1 MQRNSGYIDKD
12 RVLTLTNNADYAKGI
27 GIGSHDLHDVQH
39 RRHPDAVATWPR
51 TQRYISLT
59 PSTTTVTEG
68 NSMTFTLATEHIFNG
83 STLYYSISTV
93 SGTTMVDA
101 DFNASPNNGGVEG
114 SFTTTNDSTVL
125 TFGLT
130 AEITPGDAESN
141 VFKLQIREGSTSG
154 TVVIESSNITVTDAI
169 SFGTDIRSAFYEI
182 SNRAIV
188 SPSSLDYTGNYD
200 VGEVQQ
206 SYTGSARVYLA
217 FKCNTSTT
225 FYHDICVAAVQV
237 LNSAGNT
244 IKQTWNF
251 SDSTTAL
258 NLGWQTAARVNANNS
273 NLLSSYLTPQGA
285 SGYTNYYNLVVSANN
300 TRVDLATGT
309 GSSSTGMAD
318 GIANSTTTIYPA
330 GDNQVAQSSGSYFIF
345 GEVSGAARYS
355 HVVARSPSYSFA
367 TGDIIRVVHGMTTI
381 SSMISTINVNDSL
394 WIGIY

>member
-12 RVLTLTNNADYAKGI
+12 RVLTLTNGVDYAKGI
-27 GIGSHDLHDVQH
+27 GIGSHDLHDVHH
-39 RRHPDAVATWPR
+39 RRHPDAIATWPR

-101 DFNASPNNGGVEG
+101 DFSASPNNGGIEG

-130 AEITPGDAESN
+130 AEINPGDAESN
-141 VFKLQIREGSTSG
+141 VFKLQIREGSVSG

-169 SFGTDIRSAFYEI
+169 SFGTDIRTNFYEI
-182 SNRAIV
+182 SNRIINP
-188 SPSSLDYTGNYD
+188 PSSADYTGNYD

-206 SYTGSARVYLA
+206 SYTGNARVYLA
-217 FKCNTSTT
+217 FKCTTSTT
-225 FYHDICVAAVQV
+225 YFNDICVAAVQV

-244 IKQTWNF
+244 TKQTWNF
-251 SDSTTAL
+251 SSSGNVL
-258 NLGWQTAARVNANNS
+258 NLGWQTSTRANGS
-273 NLLSSYLTPQGA
+273 SSLLSSYLTPQGA
-285 SGYTNYYNLVVSANN
+285 SGYTYNNLVFGSSNS
-300 TRVDLATGT
+300 RVDVATST

-318 GIANSTTTIYPA
+318 GIASGIGTLYPA
-330 GDNQVAQSSGSYFIF
+330 GDNQVAQSSGAFYIY

-355 HVVARSPSYSFA
+355 SVFARSPSYFFNA
-367 TGDIIRVVHGMTTI
+367 GDIIRVVHAVTTPATMN
-381 SSMISTINVNDSL
+381 SSLNINDSL